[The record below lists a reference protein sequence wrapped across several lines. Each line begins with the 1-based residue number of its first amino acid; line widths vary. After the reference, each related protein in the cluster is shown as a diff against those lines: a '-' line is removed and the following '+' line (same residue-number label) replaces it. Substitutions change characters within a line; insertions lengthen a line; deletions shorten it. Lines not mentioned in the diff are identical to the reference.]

1 MSLQNRVERL
11 EQAAGVVEGVCA
23 CAEQTITILPDGA
36 TSDKCPTCGL
46 VMIVEAG
53 RKTSVIEPC
62 EAEV

>member
-1 MSLQNRVERL
+1 MGLDERVKRL
-11 EQAAGVVEGVCA
+11 EQQAGVVEGVCA

-46 VMIVEAG
+46 VMVFEAG

>member
-11 EQAAGVVEGVCA
+11 EQAAGVVAGVCV

-36 TSDKCPTCGL
+36 TSDKCPACGL
-46 VMIVEAG
+46 VMVLEAG
-53 RKTSVIEPC
+53 CETSVIEPC